1 MDPRLFAL
9 AAKMKADWDHRARE
23 NARFYI
29 VSDDWKS
36 EEAFWASGVRDAALI
51 LRGLEGFLHPRMR
64 VLEIGCGIG
73 RLLRALAPRFAE
85 LHGVDVS
92 GEMIRQGTALL
103 ADCPNVAL
111 HETNGVNLTLFKEGR
126 FDFVFSY
133 ITFQHMPTPAVV
145 ACCREVRRVLA
156 SHGLFRFQVFDA
168 QRTDGQRWDPP
179 ADDTFTLRSLS
190 EAQLAGILDEARLE
204 PVARY
209 EIHAPERYLPEY
221 RTIRQIWLT
230 CRPRIG
236 RRLWWRH
243 TRLPRPETAQL
254 GAGSLQP
261 DQEEA
266 YWAAL
271 KRATSPGHGSSSAL
285 LGSMR

>member
-1 MDPRLFAL
+1 
-9 AAKMKADWDHRARE
+9 MKADWDHRARE

-29 VSDDWKS
+29 ASDDCKS
-36 EEAFWASGVRDAALI
+36 EEMFWASGVRDAAII

-92 GEMIRQGTALL
+92 GEMVRQGTALL
-103 ADCPNVAL
+103 ADCRNVVL
-111 HETNGVNLTLFKEGR
+111 HETNGVDLASFEEGW

-133 ITFQHMPTPAVV
+133 ITFQHMPTPAVA
-145 ACCREVRRVLA
+145 ACCQEVRRVLA
-156 SHGLFRFQVFDA
+156 PHGLFRFQVLNFE
-168 QRTDGQRWDPP
+168 RMNGKRWEPP
-179 ADDTFTLRSLS
+179 SDDTFALRSLS
-190 EAQLAGILDEARLE
+190 EARLAELLDEARLE
-204 PVARY
+204 PVGRY
-209 EIHAPERYLPEY
+209 EVHVPERYLPEY
-221 RTIRQIWLT
+221 RTVRQIWLT

-236 RRLWWRH
+236 RRLWWRRR
-243 TRLPRPETAQL
+243 RLPRPEISQL
-254 GAGSLQP
+254 GRGSLQA

-271 KRATSPGHGSSSAL
+271 KRMTSPEHGSSSAL
-285 LGSMR
+285 HREHEDHSRVGC